1 MSLEILTKTFVIIDL
16 FCSLVAIP
24 SPSLKEDNLIGKI
37 LDICKANNL
46 PAKCDDYGNIIIKV
60 PATDISKKPILLSA
74 HMDVVGDDT
83 PVNIVLKGDIIETD
97 KKRTLGAD
105 DKAGVAAAIMLAIE
119 VSKDKSLKHG
129 GLEIVLTRDE
139 ETGMTGIKHVNMKNL
154 NSEYVLVLDADKMGQ
169 VLVSGASFTKLT
181 LNVETFIGG
190 HSGIDIGDEKRLN
203 AVKLLC
209 ELGAE
214 IPQGA
219 YKKDEYGVLTSINA
233 GAIAGGAIKPA
244 IDKIAQ
250 GAKVGDDVQD
260 FIIENSITNIINK
273 NAAILYSVRSNDSK
287 AEKEL
292 ISLIENIV
300 CKFNKKYEGLA
311 KADLKKEIH
320 VLPFEKSDDETIIN
334 VAKKA
339 AKDVDIE
346 PQISSF
352 HAAAETHIYANNV
365 NKSGK
370 KFKPVLIGV
379 ADVYNM
385 HSPDE
390 KMDYKSYLKGYD
402 FLKAM
407 FVEFNK

>member
-1 MSLEILTKTFVIIDL
+1 MSLSILMKTFVIIDL
-16 FCSLVAIP
+16 FCTLAVIP
-24 SPSLKEDNLIGKI
+24 SPSLKEDALINKI
-37 LDICKANNL
+37 LDICKANKV
-46 PAKCDDYGNIIIKV
+46 PVKCDNYGNIIIKI
-60 PATDISKKPILLSA
+60 PATDASKRPILLSA
-74 HMDVVGDDT
+74 HMDVVGDSA
-83 PVNIVLKGDIIETD
+83 PVNIVLNGDIIETD
-97 KKRTLGAD
+97 KTRTLGAD
-105 DKAGVAAAIMLAIE
+105 DKAGVASALMLAIE
-119 VSKDKSLKHG
+119 VANNKNLKHG

-139 ETGMTGIKHVNMKNL
+139 ETGMTGVKHLNMQNL
-154 NSEYVLVLDADKMGQ
+154 ESEYVLVLDADKMGQ
-169 VLVSGASFTKLT
+169 VLVSGASFTKLVI
-181 LNVETFIGG
+181 NVKTFIGG

-209 ELGAE
+209 ELGAQ

-219 YKKDEYGVLTSINA
+219 YKKDKYGVVTSINA

-244 IDKIAQ
+244 LDKVSQ
-250 GAKVGDDVQD
+250 GTNVGDNVED
-260 FIIENSITNIINK
+260 FIVENSMTNIINK
-273 NAAILYSVRSNDSK
+273 DAAIIYSVRSNEVK
-287 AEKEL
+287 TEKEL
-292 ISLIENIV
+292 IQSVEDIV
-300 CKFNKKYEGLA
+300 NRFNKKYEKLA

-334 VAKKA
+334 IAKKA
-339 AKDVDIE
+339 AEDVKITPE
-346 PQISSF
+346 ISSF

-390 KMDYKSYLKGYD
+390 KMDYKSYLKGYE

-407 FVEFNK
+407 FMEFNK